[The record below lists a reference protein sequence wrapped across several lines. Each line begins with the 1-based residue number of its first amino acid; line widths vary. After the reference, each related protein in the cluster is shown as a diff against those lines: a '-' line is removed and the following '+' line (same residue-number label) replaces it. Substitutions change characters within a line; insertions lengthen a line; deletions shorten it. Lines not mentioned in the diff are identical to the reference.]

1 MARNKMIK
9 TLILIG
15 LAAIAFTGCSDN
27 DNLATPSAVVDNAPP
42 AVPANVTAD
51 LSGGSV
57 TVAWAANTVDTDL
70 AGYLVERENY
80 GQITLLT
87 SAPIMDVS
95 YEDPHPAVGANI
107 YRVFAVDFV
116 GNESAVA
123 TSLVIITKTHPI
135 ADPIAK

>member
-15 LAAIAFTGCSDN
+15 LAAIAFTGCSD
-27 DNLATPSAVVDNAPP
+27 DNPVTPSAIVDNAPP
-42 AVPANVTAD
+42 AVPADVTAD
-51 LSGGSV
+51 LDGSSV

-80 GQITLLT
+80 GQTTLLT

-95 YEDPHPAVGANI
+95 YEDPSPAGGANV
-107 YRVFAVDFV
+107 YRVYAVDV
-116 GNESAVA
+116 TGNESAVA
-123 TSLVIITKTHPI
+123 TSLVIVTVAHPP
-135 ADPIAK
+135 ADPATY